1 MVAIITAP
9 ETDNLTNTEWL
20 RTLAI
25 SNTTVFEQIK
35 SMVNEEG
42 YPLHDIR
49 DFIDTYGLNA
59 FTEGA
64 YHAWEELEK
73 NYSREAIE
81 AWVEYAG
88 IQAIESLEDAYMG
101 EFNTPDEFAEYYFTD
116 IMGYEEIDT
125 LKDRGIVIDWEG
137 TWETNLRYDFDFE
150 GGFVFNRNT

>member
-1 MVAIITAP
+1 MVAIITAT
-9 ETDNLTNTEWL
+9 ETDLTNTEWL

-25 SNTTVFEQIK
+25 SNTEVFEQIK

-49 DFIDTYGLNA
+49 DFIDTHGLNA

-101 EFNTPDEFAEYYFTD
+101 EFNTPEEFAEYYFTD
-116 IMGYEEIDT
+116 LVGYGDVDT
-125 LKDRGIVIDWEG
+125 LIGRGIVIDWEA
-137 TWETNLRYDFDFE
+137 TWDTNLRHDFDFE
-150 GGFVFNRNT
+150 GGFVFNRNV

>member
-1 MVAIITAP
+1 MVAIITAT
-9 ETDNLTNTEWL
+9 ETDLTNTEWL

-25 SNTTVFEQIK
+25 SNTEVFEQIK

-49 DFIDTYGLNA
+49 DFIDTHGLA
-59 FTEGA
+59 PFTEGA

-101 EFNTPDEFAEYYFTD
+101 EFNTPEEFAEYYFTD
-116 IMGYEEIDT
+116 LVGYGDVDT
-125 LKDRGIVIDWEG
+125 LIGRGIVIDWEA
-137 TWETNLRYDFDFE
+137 TWDTNLSHNFDFQD
-150 GGFVFNRNT
+150 GFVFNRNV

>member
-1 MVAIITAP
+1 MVAIITAT
-9 ETDNLTNTEWL
+9 ETDLTNTEWL

-25 SNTTVFEQIK
+25 SNTEVFEQIK

-49 DFIDTYGLNA
+49 DFIDTHGLNA

-101 EFNTPDEFAEYYFTD
+101 EFNTPEEFAEYYFTD
-116 IMGYEEIDT
+116 LVGYGDVDT
-125 LKDRGIVIDWEG
+125 LIGRGIVIDWEG
-137 TWETNLRYDFDFE
+137 TWETNLRHDFDFQ
-150 GGFVFNRNT
+150 GGFVFNRNV

>member
-1 MVAIITAP
+1 MVAIITAT
-9 ETDNLTNTEWL
+9 ETDLTNTEWL

-25 SNTTVFEQIK
+25 SNATVFEQIK

-49 DFIDTYGLNA
+49 DFIDTHGLNA

-101 EFNTPDEFAEYYFTD
+101 EFNTPEEFAEYYFTD
-116 IMGYEEIDT
+116 LMGYEEVDT
-125 LKDRGIVIDWEG
+125 LIGRGIVIDWEA
-137 TWETNLRYDFDFE
+137 TWDTNLRHDFDFE
-150 GGFVFNRNT
+150 GGFVFNRNV

>member
-1 MVAIITAP
+1 MVAIITAT
-9 ETDNLTNTEWL
+9 ETDLTNTEWL

-25 SNTTVFEQIK
+25 SNATVFEQIK

-49 DFIDTYGLNA
+49 DFIDTHGLNA

-101 EFNTPDEFAEYYFTD
+101 EFNTPEEFAEYYFTD
-116 IMGYEEIDT
+116 LVGYGDVDT
-125 LKDRGIVIDWEG
+125 LIGRGIVIDWEA
-137 TWETNLRYDFDFE
+137 TWETNLSHDFDFE
-150 GGFVFNRNT
+150 GGFVFNRNV